1 HDVETY
7 LAMFDKHLLSVSKFD
22 IVLRSGHGVMFWHG
36 TKFYYPDVFMMDAH
50 VFRLERANE
59 EYYSMLRSLA
69 FNDTGIAFGI
79 GFGANPAW
87 GLDHGDKLL
96 FFLHGIVYMAHE
108 EVA

>member
-1 HDVETY
+1 MSPTMYGTTTSVHAY
-7 LAMFDKHLLSVSKFD
+7 LIWFSVNCLNRTPASHE
-22 IVLRSGHGVMFWHG
+22 RSGHGVMFWHG

-87 GLDHGDKLL
+87 GLDHGD
-96 FFLHGIVYMAHE
+96 
-108 EVA
+108 